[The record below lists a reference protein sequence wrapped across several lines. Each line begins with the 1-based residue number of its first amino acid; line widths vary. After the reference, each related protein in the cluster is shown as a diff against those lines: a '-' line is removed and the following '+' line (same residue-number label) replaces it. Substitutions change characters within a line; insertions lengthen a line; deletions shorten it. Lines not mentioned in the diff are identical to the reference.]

1 MLNVRLVGIS
11 NFNHIVFYINKD
23 TIFKDKFKEF
33 LWFNLA
39 DFFFTHR
46 VYHQSHN
53 LQRKKLLIG

>member
-33 LWFNLA
+33 L
-39 DFFFTHR
+39 
-46 VYHQSHN
+46 
-53 LQRKKLLIG
+53 